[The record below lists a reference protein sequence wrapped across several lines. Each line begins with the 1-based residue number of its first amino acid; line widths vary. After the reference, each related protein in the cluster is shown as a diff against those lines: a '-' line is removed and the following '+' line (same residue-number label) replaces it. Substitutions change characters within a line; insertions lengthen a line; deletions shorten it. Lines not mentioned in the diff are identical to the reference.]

1 MRTHAI
7 GVIVAATLVSAGC
20 ARQAS
25 VESGNAP
32 MPEAARPATAR
43 SLPIGTTLHAR
54 LDDSLGTDRNK
65 AGDRFTATVTTA
77 VIATNGETVVPA
89 GATLHGT
96 VTGLDNSDKVG
107 ENAYIRLDFETL
119 SFGGRDYAFDAE
131 IVATN
136 LETQGDTRNETVKKA
151 GIGAAAG
158 AVLGAVVGGAS
169 LKNIVLGAAIG
180 AAAGT
185 VISLGAGDVEA
196 VLPAGS
202 ELTLRS
208 TELVTIR

>member
-1 MRTHAI
+1 MRTYLI
-7 GVIVAATLVSAGC
+7 GIMAAGALASFGC

-25 VESGNAP
+25 VESSDTT
-32 MPEAARPATAR
+32 MPAARPATAAT
-43 SLPIGTTLHAR
+43 LPAGTTLHAR
-54 LDDSLGTDRNK
+54 LDDSLGTDRSK
-65 AGDRFTATVTTA
+65 VGDRFTATVTSAVTA
-77 VIATNGETVVPA
+77 ENGATVVPA
-89 GATLHGT
+89 GAIVRGT
-96 VTGLDNSDKVG
+96 VTGLDDSDRVG
-107 ENAYIRLDFETL
+107 ENAYIRLDFESL
-119 SFGGRDYAFDAE
+119 SFDGRDYAFDANV
-131 IVATN
+131 VATG
-136 LETQGDTRNETVKKA
+136 LEKQGDTRSETVKKA

-158 AVLGAVVGGAS
+158 AVLGAVVGDME

-208 TELVTIR
+208 TELVSLR

>member
-1 MRTHAI
+1 MRTQTI
-7 GVIVAATLVSAGC
+7 GLAVAAALMSPGC
-20 ARQAS
+20 ARQAT
-25 VESGNAP
+25 VESGDTP
-32 MPEAARPATAR
+32 TPVVRPATAGT
-43 SLPIGTTLHAR
+43 LPAGTTLHAT
-54 LDDSLGTDRNK
+54 LDDALGTDQSQV
-65 AGDRFTATVTTA
+65 GDRFTATVTTA
-77 VIATNGETVVPA
+77 VTAENGATVVPQ
-89 GATLHGT
+89 GAIVHGT
-96 VTGLDNSDKVG
+96 VTGLDDSDRVG

-131 IVATN
+131 VVATG
-136 LETQGDTRNETVKKA
+136 LEKQGDTRSETAKKA

-158 AVLGAVVGGAS
+158 AVLGAVVGGAN

-208 TELVTIR
+208 TEMVSLR